1 VTNLNLHTPI
11 TVRIAAATKTLLAW
25 IGLVAIGATG
35 AYIAL
40 RYVPSDMPACAGTA
54 DRRQAVGVSQA
65 ATANPTPA
73 ERRVP

>member
-1 VTNLNLHTPI
+1 MTNLNLHTPI
-11 TVRIAAATKTLLAW
+11 TVRIASATKTLLAW

-40 RYVPSDMPACAGTA
+40 RYVPSDMC
-54 DRRQAVGVSQA
+54 QAVGVSQA